1 MQFDPKEIVG
11 HIACVE
17 AGDETKPEGVFTSK
31 HNEKTAYMFR
41 FDQACTEFFILKD
54 DLSLH
59 SIKYS
64 AFNQ

>member
-1 MQFDPKEIVG
+1 MQFDPNEIVG

-41 FDQACTEFFILKD
+41 FNQACTE
-54 DLSLH
+54 SL
-59 SIKYS
+59 Y
-64 AFNQ
+64 